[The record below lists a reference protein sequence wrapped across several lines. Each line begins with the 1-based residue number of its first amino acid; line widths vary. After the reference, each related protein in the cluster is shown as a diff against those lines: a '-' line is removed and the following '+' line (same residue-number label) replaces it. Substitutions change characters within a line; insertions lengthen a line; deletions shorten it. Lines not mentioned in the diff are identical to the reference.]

1 MLKIVEFLFILVL
14 ILTLGRFEIGILNLN

>member
-1 MLKIVEFLFILVL
+1 MLKIVEFIFILLL

>member
-1 MLKIVEFLFILVL
+1 LKIVEFIFILLL